1 MSGVQVPSLRP
12 ETPHF
17 REAQIKNNKEELKD
31 NNFGYSLFVILYSL
45 LFLSGGLAQQVRA
58 LA

>member
-1 MSGVQVPSLRP
+1 MERPSLRP